1 MAATYSRAA
10 CGPKRHLV
18 FSGIVCIYVQSE
30 ERNLKELMRRL
41 RVKSRYFEYQVVAGG
56 GAWGAFRRFSHKH
69 YSSIF
74 VLTERPLW
82 KLWGSEFLRASQL
95 VSPREVFI
103 PAGENSKSIAMAE
116 RVAASLLR
124 KGADRRS
131 LLIAFGGGVV
141 GDLGGFVA
149 STYMR
154 GIDYIQVPTTV
165 VAQVDSAIGGKTA
178 VNVGEMK
185 NLIGTFSP
193 PRLVLADPVVL
204 KTLPERT
211 FLSGYYEVAKHA
223 VLSGPSLFSLME
235 REVENLQPGGS
246 GILEQLL
253 ARAAQ
258 VKVEVVNRDE
268 READQRRLLN
278 LGHTFGHALEE
289 ATGYRRLLHGEGVG
303 WGLLCAAR
311 LGVLLEMLDQR
322 EEERIAGLVRRIGP
336 LPSIRD
342 LAPAK
347 IMRLVPRDKKAVG
360 GKIHWV
366 VPERIGKVRIVGGV
380 PISVAAEALRA
391 VQRMEANG

>member
-1 MAATYSRAA
+1 
-10 CGPKRHLV
+10 
-18 FSGIVCIYVQSE
+18 
-30 ERNLKELMRRL
+30 MRRL
-41 RVKSRYFEYQVVAGG
+41 RVKSRYFDYHVVAGR
-56 GAWGAFRRFSHKH
+56 GAWSAFQRFPRRG

-82 KLWGSEFLRASQL
+82 KLWGAKFLKAGRL
-95 VSPREVFI
+95 VSPHEVFI
-103 PAGENSKSIAMAE
+103 PSGEKSKSIGMAE
-116 RVAASLLR
+116 RVAATLLK

-185 NLIGTFSP
+185 NLIGTFAP

-204 KTLPERT
+204 ESLPARA
-211 FLSGYYEVAKHA
+211 FLSGFYEVAKHA

-235 REVENLQPGGS
+235 REVGKLRPGGD
-246 GILEQLL
+246 GLLEQLL

-258 VKVEVVNRDE
+258 VKVDVVNRDE
-268 READQRRLLN
+268 READLRRLLN

-311 LGVLLEMLDQR
+311 LGVLLGMLDAK
-322 EEERIAGLVRRIGP
+322 EADRISALVRRIGP

-347 IMRLVPRDKKAVG
+347 IMRLVPRDKKAVAG
-360 GKIHWV
+360 QIHWV
-366 VPERIGKVRIVGGV
+366 VPEKIGKVRIVKDV
-380 PISVAAEALRA
+380 PIGVATEALRS
-391 VQRMEANG
+391 VQRTEAHG

>member
-1 MAATYSRAA
+1 MVSICVYT
-10 CGPKRHLV
+10 
-18 FSGIVCIYVQSE
+18 Q
-30 ERNLKELMRRL
+30 ERTDKELMRRL
-41 RVKSRYFEYQVVAGG
+41 RVKSRYFDYHVVAGG
-56 GAWGAFRRFSHKH
+56 GAWSAFRRFPLRN

-82 KLWGSEFLRASQL
+82 KLWGAEFLKSSQL
-95 VSPREVFI
+95 VASQELFI
-103 PAGENSKSIAMAE
+103 PSGENSKSIRMAE
-116 RVAASLLR
+116 RVAAMMLK

-185 NLIGTFSP
+185 NLIGTFAP

-204 KTLPERT
+204 KSLPARA
-211 FLSGYYEVAKHA
+211 FLSGFYEVAKHA

-235 REVENLQPGGS
+235 REVGNLRPGGN
-246 GILEQLL
+246 GILERLL
-253 ARAAQ
+253 VRAAQ

-268 READQRRLLN
+268 QEADLRRLLN

-311 LGVLLEMLDQR
+311 LGVLLDMLDAK
-322 EEERIAGLVRRIGP
+322 EADRIAGLVRRIGP

-342 LAPAK
+342 LAPAR

-360 GKIHWV
+360 GQIHWV
-366 VPERIGKVRIVGGV
+366 VPEKIGKVRIVGDV
-380 PISVAAEALRA
+380 PIRLAAEALRV
-391 VQRMEANG
+391 VQRTEANR